1 MQGWSRDNFDN
12 VHGFYLCYLSSAC
25 PGSHVPL
32 YRVTLGADINYS
44 ALLMPPPLMY
54 SMMWNCLWNFEELQL
69 RNCLLLVRIK
79 YRYPNMWLIRK
90 ESNFLS
96 SGHSPKLS
104 KQSFEGNLC
113 FWYLSQHPV
122 SHSIGLKERKN
133 KTEEVFMLQGCAK
146 YFSCDIKVVM
156 EHTFRGRRWKQH
168 LCYWGSLKTIEMTKI
183 YKAEKLHISTL
194 ALSRINWAP

>member
-113 FWYLSQHPV
+113 FWISA
-122 SHSIGLKERKN
+122 SCIAFDRFERKKKQDWRGFHASRLRKIFFVWHKSCN
-133 KTEEVFMLQGCAK
+133 GT
-146 YFSCDIKVVM
+146 YF
-156 EHTFRGRRWKQH
+156 
-168 LCYWGSLKTIEMTKI
+168 
-183 YKAEKLHISTL
+183 
-194 ALSRINWAP
+194 